1 MKTYNNE
8 IVVRR
13 NETFSIDK
21 YIVNRDGSP
30 YIVSSR
36 IENPYFLLTVTSS
49 KYEQTDRYVL
59 NKWLNISTTPRFYT
73 TNAVK
78 LEYSTEEYDVLHPGE
93 DGVLPSWEDN
103 YLPSGYEG
111 DRLLPYA
118 NAAVFYIE
126 DAAGNRSYCYFV
138 YTDEDDGE
146 DYGEGDVRK
155 NYDGKWV
162 PYSCRLV
169 TSFQKGITSNWIE
182 QNYTYGILLVGGEY
196 NTPSEPIVTFDT
208 VITILEPTKL
218 TVLSNLKG
226 GM

>member
-21 YIVNRDGSP
+21 YVVNRDGSP

-36 IENPYFLLTVTSS
+36 IENPYFLLTVASS

-59 NKWLNISTTPRFYT
+59 NKWLSLTNQPRFT
-73 TNAVK
+73 STIFENIADHQTEVWDGTWANAI
-78 LEYSTEEYDVLHPGE
+78 
-93 DGVLPSWEDN
+93 LPA
-103 YLPSGYEG
+103 GYEG
-111 DRLLPYA
+111 DSTVYA
-118 NAAVFYIE
+118 NEAAFYLQ
-126 DAAGNRSYCYFV
+126 DANGQLTYKYWIYSGDAYKGSWS
-138 YTDEDDGE
+138 
-146 DYGEGDVRK
+146 DYK
-155 NYDGKWV
+155 L
-162 PYSCRLV
+162 RLI

-196 NTPSEPIVTFDT
+196 NKPSEPIVTFDT

>member
-8 IVVRR
+8 IIVRR

-36 IENPYFLLTVTSS
+36 IENPYFLLTVASS
-49 KYEQTDRYVL
+49 KYEQADRYVL
-59 NKWLNISTTPRFYT
+59 NKWLNISNTPRFHT
-73 TNAVK
+73 TIAVK
-78 LEYSTEEYDVLHPGE
+78 LEGST
-93 DGVLPSWEDN
+93 WEDN
-103 YLPSGYEG
+103 PLPAGYEG

-118 NAAVFYIE
+118 NEAVFYIE

-138 YTDEDDGE
+138 YDDVDDGE
-146 DYGEGDVRK
+146 GDTRE
-155 NYDGKWV
+155 NYDGRWV
-162 PYSCRLV
+162 PYSCRIV
-169 TSFQKGITSNWIE
+169 TSFQKSITSNWIE

-196 NTPSEPIVTFDT
+196 NTPTEPIVTFDT